1 MSVELRDILKKK
13 FDLSEQVEEILL
25 KNMRKLSRE
34 ERRIYFAEVT
44 PRAGELKEYLKYCYE
59 EGSPEQR
66 KQMENWIVENML
78 ARQGIPDIVDSWL
91 MDSMGSLHIFQRMRQ
106 EAESR
111 GIRLTNL
118 VNFGG
123 LSMVIV
129 AVLVISGIVFYFL
142 NR

>member
-1 MSVELRDILKKK
+1 
-13 FDLSEQVEEILL
+13 
-25 KNMRKLSRE
+25 
-34 ERRIYFAEVT
+34 

-59 EGSPEQR
+59 EGSPEKR
-66 KQMENWIVENML
+66 KQMENWVVENML

-91 MDSMGSLHIFQRMRQ
+91 MDSMGSLHTFKRMRQ

-111 GIRLTNL
+111 GIRLANL

-123 LSMVIV
+123 LSMIIV
-129 AVLVISGIVFYFL
+129 TVLVISGIVFYFL